1 MNIFYKEHRILLE
14 ELLKKQVKFILIGGY
29 AVNYYGYNR
38 VTGDMDI
45 WLKPDNE
52 NKILLLEALST
63 LGFDDIG
70 IETIRTWDFT
80 KPQKF
85 SIGSNKQPDR
95 TEFMTHISGIKYSVA
110 DEQKINAT
118 LENMSLPIIYYHHL
132 IQNKKATGRLKDKAD
147 IEYLEKIMHLKKGN
161 P

>member
-1 MNIFYKEHRILLE
+1 MNIFYKEHKILLE
-14 ELLKKQVKFILIGGY
+14 ALLNKHVDFILIGGY

-52 NKILLLEALST
+52 NKTLLLDALST
-63 LGFDDIG
+63 LGFDTEG
-70 IETIRTWDFT
+70 IATIRTWDFT

-85 SIGSNKQPDR
+85 NIGNNQRPDK
-95 TEFMTHISGIKYSVA
+95 TEFMTHISGIKYA
-110 DEQKINAT
+110 EAAEQKNYAKID
-118 LENMSLPIIYYHHL
+118 NMELPIIYYHHL